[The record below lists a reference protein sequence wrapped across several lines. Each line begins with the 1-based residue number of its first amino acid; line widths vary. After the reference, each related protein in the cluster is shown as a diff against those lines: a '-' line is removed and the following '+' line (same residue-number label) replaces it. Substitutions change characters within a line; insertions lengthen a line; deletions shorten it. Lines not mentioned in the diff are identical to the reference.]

1 MFKMK
6 KKIFLGLFLILILV
20 ANMSFASYSTVQMS
34 VVEEPVATI
43 EFGSNSKFEK
53 KLISKD
59 LTNKEVTLQLQV
71 NNGEASKK
79 PTGEIVLVLDNSDSM
94 NNEITTTNG
103 KTTRKQLIFDSA
115 KTVITNLLKDNK
127 DLKISV
133 VSFSTNTTASKEGT
147 TEDATLVSG
156 LSNSSSVLTNAIDS
170 IEANGPRTDL
180 EAGLDLASKQ
190 FSSTATNKY
199 MIVLTDGVPNVSLG
213 HNNPYYSNDTINA
226 TKAKLQA
233 IEKQNIKL
241 FTMLSGIS
249 DESYVPSGT
258 TKTFGEIINEVFGT
272 TKTPT
277 AGTFYYV
284 SDDKIEETVTTI
296 YNSLMPISQSYKN
309 IQIVDYFPKEIIDNY
324 LASGSGFANGK
335 YRIYEQLQ
343 KSLSLKENAD
353 FLKKEYGTGGGTY
366 AGGVSDYN
374 YDCDAK
380 GVRIRKGYEENAP
393 EIRMNWTE
401 VAKEIG
407 RLISD
412 DRYLNKKEWWN
423 YPEWL
428 AEQEV
433 KRTRVAEQVKNREV
447 MSTVPAEKEP
457 EEQEMPQDVEYEYDS
472 NNFDKDH

>member
-190 FSSTATNKY
+190 FSSTTTNKY

-213 HNNPYYSNDTINA
+213 HNNPYYSDDTINA

-258 TKTFGEIINEVFGT
+258 TKTFGEIIKEVFGT

-309 IQIVDYFPKEIIDNY
+309 IQIVDYFPKEIIDNFDFAY
-324 LASGSGFANGK
+324 VEKANIGEISAKVDTTNNSITWTIPELASGQTATVQYKLKLKQNFDSNIVGK
-335 YRIYEQLQ
+335 ILNTNE
-343 KSLSLKENAD
+343 KVDLSYNDFDNNKQEKTTDITPKLK
-353 FLKKEYGTGGGTY
+353 
-366 AGGVSDYN
+366 
-374 YDCDAK
+374 
-380 GVRIRKGYEENAP
+380 
-393 EIRMNWTE
+393 
-401 VAKEIG
+401 
-407 RLISD
+407 
-412 DRYLNKKEWWN
+412 
-423 YPEWL
+423 L
-428 AEQEV
+428 AEPPAQLP
-433 KRTRVAEQVKNREV
+433 KAGLN
-447 MSTVPAEKEP
+447 SILAGIIIITVLAIFFFVRFKKL
-457 EEQEMPQDVEYEYDS
+457 
-472 NNFDKDH
+472 NNDMK

>member
-309 IQIVDYFPKEIIDNY
+309 IQIVDYFPKEIIDNFDFAY
-324 LASGSGFANGK
+324 VEKANIGEISAKVDTTNNSITWTIPELASGQTATVQYKLKLKQNFDSNIVGK
-335 YRIYEQLQ
+335 ILNTNE
-343 KSLSLKENAD
+343 KVDLSYNDFDNNKQEKTTDVTPKLK
-353 FLKKEYGTGGGTY
+353 
-366 AGGVSDYN
+366 
-374 YDCDAK
+374 
-380 GVRIRKGYEENAP
+380 
-393 EIRMNWTE
+393 
-401 VAKEIG
+401 
-407 RLISD
+407 
-412 DRYLNKKEWWN
+412 
-423 YPEWL
+423 L
-428 AEQEV
+428 AEPPAQLPKAGLNSILV
-433 KRTRVAEQVKNREV
+433 GIIII
-447 MSTVPAEKEP
+447 TVLAIFFFVRFKKL
-457 EEQEMPQDVEYEYDS
+457 
-472 NNFDKDH
+472 NNDMK

>member
-1 MFKMK
+1 MK

-213 HNNPYYSNDTINA
+213 HNNPYYSDDTINA

-309 IQIVDYFPKEIIDNY
+309 IQIVDYFPKEIIDNFDFAY
-324 LASGSGFANGK
+324 VEKANIGEISAKVDTTNNSITWTIPELASGQTATVQYKLKLKQNFDSNIVGK
-335 YRIYEQLQ
+335 ILNTNE
-343 KSLSLKENAD
+343 KVDLSYNDFDNNKQEKTTDVTPKLK
-353 FLKKEYGTGGGTY
+353 
-366 AGGVSDYN
+366 
-374 YDCDAK
+374 
-380 GVRIRKGYEENAP
+380 
-393 EIRMNWTE
+393 
-401 VAKEIG
+401 
-407 RLISD
+407 
-412 DRYLNKKEWWN
+412 
-423 YPEWL
+423 L
-428 AEQEV
+428 AEPPAQLP
-433 KRTRVAEQVKNREV
+433 KAGLN
-447 MSTVPAEKEP
+447 SILAGIIIITVLAIFFFVRFKKL
-457 EEQEMPQDVEYEYDS
+457 
-472 NNFDKDH
+472 NNDIK

>member
-213 HNNPYYSNDTINA
+213 HNNPYYSDDTINA

-272 TKTPT
+272 AETPT

-309 IQIVDYFPKEIIDNY
+309 IQIVDYFPKEIIDNFDFAY
-324 LASGSGFANGK
+324 VEKANIGEISAKVDTTNNSITWTIPELASGQTATVQYKLKLKQNFDSNIVGK
-335 YRIYEQLQ
+335 ILNTNE
-343 KSLSLKENAD
+343 KVDLSYNDFDNNKQEKTTDVTPKLK
-353 FLKKEYGTGGGTY
+353 
-366 AGGVSDYN
+366 
-374 YDCDAK
+374 
-380 GVRIRKGYEENAP
+380 
-393 EIRMNWTE
+393 
-401 VAKEIG
+401 
-407 RLISD
+407 
-412 DRYLNKKEWWN
+412 
-423 YPEWL
+423 L
-428 AEQEV
+428 AEPPAQLP
-433 KRTRVAEQVKNREV
+433 KAGLN
-447 MSTVPAEKEP
+447 SILAGIIIITVLAIFFFVRFKKL
-457 EEQEMPQDVEYEYDS
+457 
-472 NNFDKDH
+472 NNDIK

>member
-213 HNNPYYSNDTINA
+213 HNNPYYSDDTINA

-309 IQIVDYFPKEIIDNY
+309 IQIVDYFPKEIIDNFDFAY
-324 LASGSGFANGK
+324 VEKANIGEISAKIDTTNNSITWTIPELASGQTATVQYKLKLKQNFDSNIVGK
-335 YRIYEQLQ
+335 ILNTNE
-343 KSLSLKENAD
+343 KVDLSYNDFNNNKQEKTTDVTPKLK
-353 FLKKEYGTGGGTY
+353 
-366 AGGVSDYN
+366 
-374 YDCDAK
+374 
-380 GVRIRKGYEENAP
+380 
-393 EIRMNWTE
+393 
-401 VAKEIG
+401 
-407 RLISD
+407 
-412 DRYLNKKEWWN
+412 
-423 YPEWL
+423 L
-428 AEQEV
+428 AEPPAQLP
-433 KRTRVAEQVKNREV
+433 KAGLNSILTGIIII
-447 MSTVPAEKEP
+447 TVLAIFFFVRFKKL
-457 EEQEMPQDVEYEYDS
+457 
-472 NNFDKDH
+472 NNDMK

>member
-156 LSNSSSVLTNAIDS
+156 LSNSPSVLTNAIDS

-213 HNNPYYSNDTINA
+213 HNNPYYSDYTINA

-241 FTMLSGIS
+241 FTMLSGVS

-309 IQIVDYFPKEIIDNY
+309 IQIVDYFPKEIIDNFDFAY
-324 LASGSGFANGK
+324 VEKANIGEISAKVDTTNNSITWTIPELASGQTATVQYKLKLKQNFDSNIVGK
-335 YRIYEQLQ
+335 ILNTNE
-343 KSLSLKENAD
+343 KVDLSYNDFDNNKQEKTTDVTPKLK
-353 FLKKEYGTGGGTY
+353 
-366 AGGVSDYN
+366 
-374 YDCDAK
+374 
-380 GVRIRKGYEENAP
+380 
-393 EIRMNWTE
+393 
-401 VAKEIG
+401 
-407 RLISD
+407 
-412 DRYLNKKEWWN
+412 
-423 YPEWL
+423 L
-428 AEQEV
+428 AEPPAQLP
-433 KRTRVAEQVKNREV
+433 KAGLN
-447 MSTVPAEKEP
+447 SILAGIIIITVLAIFFFVRFKKL
-457 EEQEMPQDVEYEYDS
+457 
-472 NNFDKDH
+472 NNDMK

>member
-213 HNNPYYSNDTINA
+213 HNNPYYSDDTINA

-272 TKTPT
+272 TETPT

-309 IQIVDYFPKEIIDNY
+309 IQIVDYFPKEIIDNFDFAY
-324 LASGSGFANGK
+324 VEKANIGEISAKVDTTNNSITWTIPELASGQTATVQYKLKLKQNFDSNIVGK
-335 YRIYEQLQ
+335 ILNTNE
-343 KSLSLKENAD
+343 KVDLSYNDFDNNKQEKTTDVTPKLK
-353 FLKKEYGTGGGTY
+353 
-366 AGGVSDYN
+366 
-374 YDCDAK
+374 
-380 GVRIRKGYEENAP
+380 
-393 EIRMNWTE
+393 
-401 VAKEIG
+401 
-407 RLISD
+407 
-412 DRYLNKKEWWN
+412 
-423 YPEWL
+423 L
-428 AEQEV
+428 AEPPAQLP
-433 KRTRVAEQVKNREV
+433 KAGLN
-447 MSTVPAEKEP
+447 SILAGIIIITVLAIFFFVRFKKL
-457 EEQEMPQDVEYEYDS
+457 
-472 NNFDKDH
+472 NNDMK

>member
-213 HNNPYYSNDTINA
+213 HNNPYYSDDTINA

-309 IQIVDYFPKEIIDNY
+309 IQIVDYFPKEIIDNFDFAY
-324 LASGSGFANGK
+324 VEKANIGEISAKVDTTNNSITWTIPELASGQTATVQYKLKLKQNFDSNIVGK
-335 YRIYEQLQ
+335 ILNTNE
-343 KSLSLKENAD
+343 KVDLSYNDFDNNKQEKTTDVTPKLK
-353 FLKKEYGTGGGTY
+353 
-366 AGGVSDYN
+366 
-374 YDCDAK
+374 
-380 GVRIRKGYEENAP
+380 
-393 EIRMNWTE
+393 
-401 VAKEIG
+401 
-407 RLISD
+407 
-412 DRYLNKKEWWN
+412 
-423 YPEWL
+423 L
-428 AEQEV
+428 AEPPAQLP
-433 KRTRVAEQVKNREV
+433 KAGLN
-447 MSTVPAEKEP
+447 SILAGIIIITVLAIFFFVRFKKL
-457 EEQEMPQDVEYEYDS
+457 
-472 NNFDKDH
+472 NNDMK

>member
-156 LSNSSSVLTNAIDS
+156 LSTSSSVLTNAIDS

-213 HNNPYYSNDTINA
+213 HNNPYYSDDTINA

-309 IQIVDYFPKEIIDNY
+309 IQIVDYFPKEIIDNFDFAY
-324 LASGSGFANGK
+324 VEKANIGEISAKVDTTNNSITWTIPELASGQTATVQYKLKLKQNFDSNIVGK
-335 YRIYEQLQ
+335 ILNTNE
-343 KSLSLKENAD
+343 KVDLSYNDFDNNKQEKTTDVTPKLK
-353 FLKKEYGTGGGTY
+353 
-366 AGGVSDYN
+366 
-374 YDCDAK
+374 
-380 GVRIRKGYEENAP
+380 
-393 EIRMNWTE
+393 
-401 VAKEIG
+401 
-407 RLISD
+407 
-412 DRYLNKKEWWN
+412 
-423 YPEWL
+423 L
-428 AEQEV
+428 AEPPTQLP
-433 KRTRVAEQVKNREV
+433 KAGLN
-447 MSTVPAEKEP
+447 SILAGIIIITVLAIFFFVRFKKL
-457 EEQEMPQDVEYEYDS
+457 
-472 NNFDKDH
+472 NNDMK

>member
-43 EFGSNSKFEK
+43 EFDLNSKFEK

-226 TKAKLQA
+226 TKAKLQT

-309 IQIVDYFPKEIIDNY
+309 IQIVDYFPKEIIDNFDFAY
-324 LASGSGFANGK
+324 VEKANIGEISAKVDTTNNSITWTIPELASGQTATVQYKLKLKQNFDSNIVGK
-335 YRIYEQLQ
+335 ILNTNE
-343 KSLSLKENAD
+343 KVDLSYNDFDNNKQEKTTDVTPKLK
-353 FLKKEYGTGGGTY
+353 
-366 AGGVSDYN
+366 
-374 YDCDAK
+374 
-380 GVRIRKGYEENAP
+380 
-393 EIRMNWTE
+393 
-401 VAKEIG
+401 
-407 RLISD
+407 
-412 DRYLNKKEWWN
+412 
-423 YPEWL
+423 L
-428 AEQEV
+428 AEPPAQLP
-433 KRTRVAEQVKNREV
+433 KAGLN
-447 MSTVPAEKEP
+447 SILAGIIIITVLAIFFFVRFKKL
-457 EEQEMPQDVEYEYDS
+457 
-472 NNFDKDH
+472 NNDIK

>member
-213 HNNPYYSNDTINA
+213 HNNPYYSDDTINA

-309 IQIVDYFPKEIIDNY
+309 IQIVDYFPKEIIDNFDFAY
-324 LASGSGFANGK
+324 VEKANIGEISAKVDTTNNSITWTIPELASGQTATVQYKLKLKQNFDSNIVGK
-335 YRIYEQLQ
+335 ILNTNE
-343 KSLSLKENAD
+343 KVDLSYNDFDNNKQEKTTDVTPKLK
-353 FLKKEYGTGGGTY
+353 
-366 AGGVSDYN
+366 
-374 YDCDAK
+374 
-380 GVRIRKGYEENAP
+380 
-393 EIRMNWTE
+393 
-401 VAKEIG
+401 
-407 RLISD
+407 
-412 DRYLNKKEWWN
+412 
-423 YPEWL
+423 L
-428 AEQEV
+428 AEPPTQLP
-433 KRTRVAEQVKNREV
+433 KAGLNSILTGIIII
-447 MSTVPAEKEP
+447 TVLAIFFFVRFKKL
-457 EEQEMPQDVEYEYDS
+457 
-472 NNFDKDH
+472 NNDMK

>member
-213 HNNPYYSNDTINA
+213 HNNPYYSDDTINA

-258 TKTFGEIINEVFGT
+258 TKTFGEIINEVFGNAE
-272 TKTPT
+272 TPT

-309 IQIVDYFPKEIIDNY
+309 IQIVDYFPKEIIDNFDFAY
-324 LASGSGFANGK
+324 VEKANIGEISAKVDTTNNSITWTIPELASGQTATVQYKLKLKQNFNSNIVGK
-335 YRIYEQLQ
+335 ILNTNE
-343 KSLSLKENAD
+343 KVDLSYNDFDNNKQEKTTDITPKLK
-353 FLKKEYGTGGGTY
+353 
-366 AGGVSDYN
+366 
-374 YDCDAK
+374 
-380 GVRIRKGYEENAP
+380 
-393 EIRMNWTE
+393 
-401 VAKEIG
+401 
-407 RLISD
+407 
-412 DRYLNKKEWWN
+412 
-423 YPEWL
+423 L
-428 AEQEV
+428 AEPPAQLP
-433 KRTRVAEQVKNREV
+433 KAGLN
-447 MSTVPAEKEP
+447 SILAGIIIITVLAIFFFVRFKKL
-457 EEQEMPQDVEYEYDS
+457 
-472 NNFDKDH
+472 NNDMK

>member
-20 ANMSFASYSTVQMS
+20 ANMSFASYITVQMS

-213 HNNPYYSNDTINA
+213 HNNPYYSDDTINA

-309 IQIVDYFPKEIIDNY
+309 IQIVDYFPKEIIDNFDFAY
-324 LASGSGFANGK
+324 VEKANIGEISAKVDTTNNSITWTIPELASGQTATVQYKLKLKQNFDSNIVGK
-335 YRIYEQLQ
+335 ILNTNE
-343 KSLSLKENAD
+343 KVDLSYNDFDNNKQEKTTDVTPKLK
-353 FLKKEYGTGGGTY
+353 
-366 AGGVSDYN
+366 
-374 YDCDAK
+374 
-380 GVRIRKGYEENAP
+380 
-393 EIRMNWTE
+393 
-401 VAKEIG
+401 
-407 RLISD
+407 
-412 DRYLNKKEWWN
+412 
-423 YPEWL
+423 L
-428 AEQEV
+428 AEPPTQLP
-433 KRTRVAEQVKNREV
+433 KAGLN
-447 MSTVPAEKEP
+447 SILAGIIIITVLAIFFFVRFKKL
-457 EEQEMPQDVEYEYDS
+457 
-472 NNFDKDH
+472 NNDMK

>member
-309 IQIVDYFPKEIIDNY
+309 IQIVDYFPKEIIDNFDFAY
-324 LASGSGFANGK
+324 VEKANIGEISAKVDTTNNSITWTIPELASGQTATVQYKLKLKQNFDSNIVGK
-335 YRIYEQLQ
+335 ILNTNE
-343 KSLSLKENAD
+343 KVDLSYNDFDNNKQEKTTDVTPKLK
-353 FLKKEYGTGGGTY
+353 
-366 AGGVSDYN
+366 
-374 YDCDAK
+374 
-380 GVRIRKGYEENAP
+380 
-393 EIRMNWTE
+393 
-401 VAKEIG
+401 
-407 RLISD
+407 
-412 DRYLNKKEWWN
+412 
-423 YPEWL
+423 L
-428 AEQEV
+428 AEPPAQLP
-433 KRTRVAEQVKNREV
+433 KAGLN
-447 MSTVPAEKEP
+447 SILAGIIIITVLAIFFFVRFKKL
-457 EEQEMPQDVEYEYDS
+457 
-472 NNFDKDH
+472 NNDMK

>member
-309 IQIVDYFPKEIIDNY
+309 IQIVDYFPKEIIDNFDFAY
-324 LASGSGFANGK
+324 AEKANIGEISAKVDTTNNSITWTIPELASGQTATVQYKLKLKQNFDSNIVGK
-335 YRIYEQLQ
+335 ILNTNE
-343 KSLSLKENAD
+343 KVDLSYNDFDNNKQEKTTDVTPKLK
-353 FLKKEYGTGGGTY
+353 
-366 AGGVSDYN
+366 
-374 YDCDAK
+374 
-380 GVRIRKGYEENAP
+380 
-393 EIRMNWTE
+393 
-401 VAKEIG
+401 
-407 RLISD
+407 
-412 DRYLNKKEWWN
+412 
-423 YPEWL
+423 L
-428 AEQEV
+428 AEPPAQLPKAGLNSILV
-433 KRTRVAEQVKNREV
+433 GIIII
-447 MSTVPAEKEP
+447 TVLAIFFFVRFKKL
-457 EEQEMPQDVEYEYDS
+457 
-472 NNFDKDH
+472 NNDMK

>member
-309 IQIVDYFPKEIIDNY
+309 IQIVDYFPKEIIDNFDFAY
-324 LASGSGFANGK
+324 VEKANIGEISAKVDTTNNSITWTIPELASGQTATVQYKLKLKQNFDSNIVGK
-335 YRIYEQLQ
+335 ILNTNE
-343 KSLSLKENAD
+343 KVDLSYNDFDNNKQEKTTDVTPKLK
-353 FLKKEYGTGGGTY
+353 
-366 AGGVSDYN
+366 
-374 YDCDAK
+374 
-380 GVRIRKGYEENAP
+380 
-393 EIRMNWTE
+393 
-401 VAKEIG
+401 
-407 RLISD
+407 
-412 DRYLNKKEWWN
+412 
-423 YPEWL
+423 L
-428 AEQEV
+428 AEPPAQLP
-433 KRTRVAEQVKNREV
+433 KAGLN
-447 MSTVPAEKEP
+447 SILAGIIIITVLAIFFFVRFKKL
-457 EEQEMPQDVEYEYDS
+457 
-472 NNFDKDH
+472 NNDIK